1 MTIPP
6 SISAA
11 DERLEVPGLRDLTRE
26 WLTAVGEDPER
37 EGLQKTPHR
46 VAKAWGFLTAGYQRT
61 LHDAAGDAV
70 FEADGSEMVIV
81 KDIEFYSMCEHHMLP
96 FYGRA
101 HVAYIPDG
109 KILGLSKFARIVD
122 LYSRRLQVQE
132 RITTQIADAVQD
144 LLAPQGVTPPPS
156 PSPADHASARR
167 VPVRLCPHH
176 AVPARCLD
184 VSRSRLVVSIN
195 TGLSDTTR
203 PTPTTGEDAG
213 VIDAGGVEK
222 ITEEDDAI

>member
-1 MTIPP
+1 LTIPP
-6 SISAA
+6 TISAA
-11 DERLEVPGLRDLTRE
+11 DERLEVPGLRDLTYD

-46 VAKAWGFLTAGYQRT
+46 VAKAWGFLTAGYQHT
-61 LHDAAGDAV
+61 LAEAAGDAV
-70 FEADGSEMVIV
+70 FGAEGSEMVIV

-132 RITTQIADAVQD
+132 RITAQIADAVEE
-144 LLAPQGVTPPPS
+144 LLAPRGVAVLMEGIHLCMAMRGVQKQNSSTTT
-156 PSPADHASARR
+156 SAMR
-167 VPVRLCPHH
+167 
-176 AVPARCLD
+176 
-184 VSRSRLVVSIN
+184 
-195 TGLSDTTR
+195 GLF
-203 PTPTTGEDAG
+203 
-213 VIDAGGVEK
+213 K
-222 ITEEDDAI
+222 DDARTRAEFMSAVQTTLRTR